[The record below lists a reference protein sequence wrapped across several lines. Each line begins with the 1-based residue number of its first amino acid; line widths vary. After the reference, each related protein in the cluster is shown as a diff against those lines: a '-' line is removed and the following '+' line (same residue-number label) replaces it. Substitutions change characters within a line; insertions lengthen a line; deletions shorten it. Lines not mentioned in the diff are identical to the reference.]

1 MTPPAWQTSSYCGEG
16 DACVSVAAVPSGV
29 LLTESSD
36 PDGAILHTTPEAFA
50 ALTHALRTD
59 TPSPHIHI
67 TRTPDGLV
75 RLHHPHTPEQTVTT
89 TADKWH
95 AFTLGVLD
103 GEFDHLAEPRR
114 SLR

>member
-1 MTPPAWQTSSYCGEG
+1 MHPGKWQTSSYCGEG
-16 DACVSVAAVPSGV
+16 DACVNVTADMHGSV

-103 GEFDHLAEPRR
+103 GEFDHLGVRA
-114 SLR
+114 